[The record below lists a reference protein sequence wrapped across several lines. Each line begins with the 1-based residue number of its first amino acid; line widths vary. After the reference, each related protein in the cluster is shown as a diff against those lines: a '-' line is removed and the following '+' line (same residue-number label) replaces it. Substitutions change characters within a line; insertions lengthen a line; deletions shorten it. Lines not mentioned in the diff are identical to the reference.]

1 VGGGG
6 VGVGVG
12 VGLGHQLGL
21 FGLSSQQGLGAAARS
36 GSDAASAPMPKN
48 WRRVNLLLVIL
59 EAAFELT
66 PRATYPTG

>member
-1 VGGGG
+1 VAGLSVGGGG

-36 GSDAASAPMPKN
+36 GKDAAMAPIPKN
-48 WRRVNLLLVIL
+48 WRRVYLLAVIL
-59 EAAFELT
+59 ETALKLS
-66 PRATYPTG
+66 P